1 MKKILILSLTVF
13 TLLSCSSSD
22 DITDNSII
30 GTWKLISHSDVNT
43 LPDCMKQT
51 TITFAKHGILS
62 GEIYEPNGGNCD
74 KNTLNAIYEKET
86 ETLYTVI
93 LDNGNSNT
101 QVDAELRA
109 NKLIWTEKSPIKTR
123 VLNFTKN

>member
-1 MKKILILSLTVF
+1 MKKILILSLTLF
-13 TLLSCSSSD
+13 SLLSCSSD
-22 DITDNSII
+22 DKIYENSII
-30 GTWKLISHSDVNT
+30 GTWKLTSHSDLTT

-51 TITFAKHGILS
+51 TITFAEHGILS

-74 KNTLNAIYEKET
+74 KNTLNATYEKET

-101 QVDAELRA
+101 QVDAELST
-109 NKLIWTEKSPIKTR
+109 NKLIWIEKSPIKTR
-123 VLNFTKN
+123 TLEFKKQ